1 LSQSISNKDYLYVG
15 IQFVLFAAYILPIQL
30 WNFSI
35 PIVCAYAG
43 VMLIVIGLLLAF
55 IALLQ
60 INRRLS
66 PFPRPVTHSKLLIT
80 GAFALSRHPIY
91 TGILLV
97 TFGYSLY
104 STSLYKLFI
113 SIALAILF
121 YFKSKYEESLL
132 IKKHEAYKTYQ
143 RQTRRFL

>member
-1 LSQSISNKDYLYVG
+1 LSQNISNKDYLYVG
-15 IQFVLFAAYILPIQL
+15 IQFVLFAAYIIPIQL
-30 WNFSI
+30 WNFSA
-35 PIVCAYAG
+35 PMAFAYAG
-43 VMLIVIGLLLAF
+43 AVLIVLGILLALT
-55 IALLQ
+55 ALLQ

-66 PFPRPVTHSKLLIT
+66 PFPRPVTHSKLLTT

-104 STSLYKLFI
+104 SASLYKLII
-113 SIALAILF
+113 SITLAILF

-132 IKKHEAYKTYQ
+132 IKKHEVYKTYQ